1 MRRKS
6 GKWLLWLL
14 VLTLLWGSIPAAYAA
29 GHSITIHAPEGNGL
43 PYWEFEKAGVE
54 SADVRYLTAGESHG
68 LPAGRVSRVSLAVGK
83 GKDGEA
89 SCGISVN
96 GMYYVQSVTLE
107 HPDFFTGTVEIQ
119 IGRDAQ
125 WSEETWGNIT
135 PVEGSNIIG
144 RVQFKNGTF
153 TGDVSITV
161 SPMTAAQAETAQ
173 KLNQR
178 QVVPQG
184 KYTVAQISEAIQ
196 GIMTQKRSALGL
208 SETDNLLSGDELTY
222 AGSSATDWLPI
233 GLSRCGVED
242 DYDAYLAALQ
252 SYVEQKYREPDK
264 LDRVKATEWHR
275 ISLAVLACGGD
286 PTHFGKDESGN
297 DINLIAD
304 GVYDRGKTV
313 DIGAQGLNGWLWG
326 LITLDSM
333 KYNIPAGSS
342 YTRTEMIKKI
352 LSFQLPDDGF
362 NLRFAQGSTADPDIT
377 AMAIQALAP
386 YYRNSTFNVKDPVD
400 KALDCLSELQLDTG
414 DFRSWGTR
422 NSESVSQII
431 VSLCSIGVDPQNDS
445 RFIKNGINLLD
456 ALFYYQQ
463 EDGGFAH
470 SYESDPGNPSAIP
483 GESNSIATDQALLA
497 LVAVWRQAQ
506 GMSILYDFRPGSV
519 SAKILTPE
527 ESEVSF
533 AGSYEFTEADQ
544 QQADALPKKLST
556 ENDAEVTALLN
567 KLKMSRD
574 FDGYDRYMEKL
585 TAAQEKIDA
594 LYAEIESLN
603 ADIAAEILP
612 MTDAGLK
619 EKPIVDGIVKRYRA
633 LSEHD
638 RALVESWDA
647 VLAVKAQT
655 DAAQRTLLLCIG
667 GAAVVMIGGS
677 ILVRRRRESK

>member
-135 PVEGSNIIG
+135 PVEDSNILG
-144 RVQFKNGTF
+144 RVQFKDGTF
-153 TGDVSITV
+153 TDDVTISVT
-161 SPMTAAQAETAQ
+161 PMTQQQADAAQKQ
-173 KLNQR
+173 NQR

-196 GIMTQKRSALGL
+196 GIMAQKRSALGL

-242 DYDAYLAALQ
+242 DYDSYLAALQ
-252 SYVEQKYREPDK
+252 TYVEQKYREPDK

-275 ISLAVLACGGD
+275 ISLSVLACGGD
-286 PTHFGKDESGN
+286 PTHFGKDADGN

-386 YYRNSTFNVKDPVD
+386 YYRNATFNVKDPVD
-400 KALDCLSELQLDTG
+400 KALDCLSKLQLDTG

-445 RFIKNGINLLD
+445 RFIKNGINAAVAAGLSVSVNTPLCSLNTAYDETLRFVHGLGVRYVTCSGLIPSGGAVGDESRATALTEQQLTDVLTKAVAVTEELEIELD
-456 ALFYYQQ
+456 FTSPGWLKEETLRALGLTLVPSCGACLSNMAIAP
-463 EDGGFAH
+463 DGGVIPCQ
-470 SYESDPGNPSAIP
+470 SWLSSQPLGNILADDWDKIWQSERCAAIRAKSARMEQLCQLR
-483 GESNSIATDQALLA
+483 ESN
-497 LVAVWRQAQ
+497 R
-506 GMSILYDFRPGSV
+506 
-519 SAKILTPE
+519 E
-527 ESEVSF
+527 E
-533 AGSYEFTEADQ
+533 G
-544 QQADALPKKLST
+544 
-556 ENDAEVTALLN
+556 
-567 KLKMSRD
+567 
-574 FDGYDRYMEKL
+574 
-585 TAAQEKIDA
+585 
-594 LYAEIESLN
+594 
-603 ADIAAEILP
+603 
-612 MTDAGLK
+612 
-619 EKPIVDGIVKRYRA
+619 
-633 LSEHD
+633 
-638 RALVESWDA
+638 
-647 VLAVKAQT
+647 
-655 DAAQRTLLLCIG
+655 TLC
-667 GAAVVMIGGS
+667 
-677 ILVRRRRESK
+677 